1 MWESWPYILVY
12 YGMWVYYNPIQ
23 WGMGKH
29 RYEIDKISTHT
40 TDGHKQHVVMLFK
53 PILNHHAS
61 YGV

>member
-1 MWESWPYILVY
+1 MTLYSGILWHV
-12 YGMWVYYNPIQ
+12 GILQ
-23 WGMGKH
+23 SDTMGNGEH